1 MKRALAVGVLVAAT
15 AACSGSAASPV
26 PSSGSGDPLRVVATT
41 TVLADLVENVGGD
54 RVEVRSLV
62 PAGGEVHTFDPSP
75 GDIGAVAEAD
85 LVVMNGLGLDEWAL
99 ELIEGSGTDAA
110 VVELAEDL
118 EGVQYIEGDDH
129 EGDDHEGEDHE
140 EGEAD
145 ARADETDGHGHEGAN
160 PHLWLDVSYAALY
173 ADRLRD
179 ELTAADPAGADAIER
194 SAAAYREELEALDAD
209 IAGRM
214 AALPEPNRRI
224 VSFHEAFPYF
234 AQAYGLEVVGVVVE
248 SPGQDP
254 SAGEIA
260 ALVEAI
266 RESGAR
272 AVFSEAQ
279 FNPRLAETIASEAG
293 IRVESGL
300 HNDSLGEPPADS
312 YLGMMEANAER
323 IEAALR

>member
-1 MKRALAVGVLVAAT
+1 MKRAIAAALLLGATLAG
-15 AACSGSAASPV
+15 CSGDAA
-26 PSSGSGDPLRVVATT
+26 GDPDASGGGGDTVRVVATT
-41 TVLADLVENVGGD
+41 TVLADLVTNVGGD

-85 LVVMNGLGLDEWAL
+85 LIVMNGLGLDEWAL
-99 ELIEGSGTDAA
+99 ELVEGSGADAE
-110 VVELAEDL
+110 VIELGEDL
-118 EGVQYIEGDDH
+118 DGVEYIESPDDV
-129 EGDDHEGEDHE
+129 DHG
-140 EGEAD
+140 
-145 ARADETDGHGHEGAN
+145 GAN
-160 PHLWLDVSYAALY
+160 PHLWLNVDYAARY
-173 ADRLRD
+173 VDRL
-179 ELTAADPAGADAIER
+179 ADALGTDA
-194 SAAAYREELEALDAD
+194 SAYRAELDSLHDAIGD
-209 IAGRM
+209 RM
-214 AALPEPNRRI
+214 AAIPQSNRRI

-234 AQAYGLEVVGVVVE
+234 AHAYGLEVVGVVVE

-260 ALVEAI
+260 TLIEAI

-293 IRVESGL
+293 VRVESGL
-300 HNDSLGEPPADS
+300 HNDSLGAPPADT
-312 YLGMMEANAER
+312 YIGMMEANADR